1 MKADLTIHR
10 RTILAGV
17 AAWGTVTFLPYAARA
32 GTHASDVFSSQN
44 GVVEVFPISHSSFV
58 MKTPF
63 GVIFNDPVGDTS
75 TYLGFPTPDLIWL
88 T

>member
-44 GVVEVFPISHSSFV
+44 GVVEVFPISHASFV
-58 MKTPF
+58 MKTLF
-63 GVIFNDPVGDTS
+63 VS
-75 TYLGFPTPDLIWL
+75 YLMIPLAIHRHILAFQHPT
-88 T
+88 

>member
-32 GTHASDVFSSQN
+32 GTHASDAFSSQN
-44 GVVEVFPISHSSFV
+44 GVVEVFPISH
-58 MKTPF
+58 
-63 GVIFNDPVGDTS
+63 
-75 TYLGFPTPDLIWL
+75 FPCLICHENAFWCHI
-88 T
+88 